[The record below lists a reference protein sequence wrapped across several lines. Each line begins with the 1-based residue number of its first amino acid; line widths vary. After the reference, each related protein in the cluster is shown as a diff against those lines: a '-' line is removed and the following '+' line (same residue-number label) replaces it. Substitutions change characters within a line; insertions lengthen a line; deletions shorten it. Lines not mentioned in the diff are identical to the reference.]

1 MLSLTAHCISS
12 DFNHKSFVLQSTEF
26 NESHTGGNIAS
37 LITTCLRSW
46 KVENKLVCIVRDNG
60 ANFVADLRDSGLP
73 NISCLAHTLQ
83 LVIDDGV
90 FAQPG
95 VVNVLASGRKLVGH
109 FKRSNVSLQA
119 LIRIQQQLG
128 LKQHR
133 LIQDEPTRWNT
144 SYYMLER
151 LIEQRQAI
159 CAAEIECKFNTE
171 LSSQSWQLAE
181 KIVKVLK
188 PFEEATVAVSSEGSS
203 AALIIPVDNIFSEE
217 DEGVRTMKQ
226 KMLQSI
232 KTRFMGMETTK
243 LYVIPTLLDPRFKIK
258 VFSSQTA
265 VIQAKQSLIEEY
277 ILFQSSYSEAAT
289 GENDSSPA
297 TKNVTYRCR
306 YGMSRRIIFMVII

>member
-1 MLSLTAHCISS
+1 
-12 DFNHKSFVLQSTEF
+12 
-26 NESHTGGNIAS
+26 
-37 LITTCLRSW
+37 
-46 KVENKLVCIVRDNG
+46 
-60 ANFVADLRDSGLP
+60 
-73 NISCLAHTLQ
+73 
-83 LVIDDGV
+83 
-90 FAQPG
+90 
-95 VVNVLASGRKLVGH
+95 
-109 FKRSNVSLQA
+109 
-119 LIRIQQQLG
+119 
-128 LKQHR
+128 
-133 LIQDEPTRWNT
+133 
-144 SYYMLER
+144 MLER

-203 AALIIPVDNIFSEE
+203 AALIIPVVNSLIHFLDNISSEE
-217 DEGVRTMKQ
+217 DEGVRTMKR

-277 ILFQSSYSEAAT
+277 
-289 GENDSSPA
+289 
-297 TKNVTYRCR
+297 TYFI
-306 YGMSRRIIFMVII
+306 SIIIF